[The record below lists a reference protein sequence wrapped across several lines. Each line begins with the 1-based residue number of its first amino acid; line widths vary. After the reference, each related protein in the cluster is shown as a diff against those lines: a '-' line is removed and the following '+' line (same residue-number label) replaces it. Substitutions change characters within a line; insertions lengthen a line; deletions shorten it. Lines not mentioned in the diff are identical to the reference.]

1 MLDMEQNQV
10 DQSRRLQQ
18 LIKALNMNQ
27 SKFAK
32 HLGVTQPNISR
43 MITGESRISTE
54 ILNRII
60 LTHKNVNLHW
70 LLTGEGEM
78 FMDVP
83 QGKNPEVKEPLEQYM
98 ARGKGRLEELEERV
112 ERLEEAMKRLIPKNK
127 K

>member
-1 MLDMEQNQV
+1 MLNMEQIQI

-43 MITGESRISTE
+43 MVTGESRISTE

-60 LTHKNVNLHW
+60 LAYKNVNLHW

-78 FMDVP
+78 FIL
-83 QGKNPEVKEPLEQYM
+83 EPDEKPTQIIEPVGRK
-98 ARGKGRLEELEERV
+98 AVTGKGRLEDLEERV
-112 ERLEEAMKRLIPKNK
+112 ERLEEEIKRLK
-127 K
+127 KDF